1 MLLEKIARKSQL
13 KNPKMETE
21 IQNTMQQKAQKQTEL
36 LDSEKLLLW
45 LLPLEQD
52 IR

>member
-1 MLLEKIARKSQL
+1 MLLEKTARKSQL

-21 IQNTMQQKAQKQTEL
+21 IQNTVQQKAQKKAE

-45 LLPLEQD
+45 FLPLEQD